1 MEISR
6 SDLSKVID
14 STKGAQYTEARF
26 HKRTS
31 SEIRIVTGELEEAR
45 ISTIAGIGIRVL
57 ADGAWGFSS
66 TNSTSKKSMIGA
78 LNDAVAIAKVS
89 ARGRK
94 KKIEKLGDAK
104 LAVGRFAP
112 EINDPL
118 SKHSI
123 EEKVKLVKETEKLTR
138 DYSARIKSAICSFR
152 EMIDEKVIVNSDGT
166 SCEIFD
172 MKPEFRVSAIAS
184 ANGEVIGASESIG
197 VTGGWRDL
205 FARDLPEKMA
215 KKASEIALKL
225 LAAKKPKGER
235 ATVILD
241 PGMVG
246 LISHEAIGHTVEADF
261 VLSGSIVSGK
271 IGKKVGSDLVTLVD
285 SGPSI
290 IAKAAGGTILVDDEG
305 VMAERTV
312 IIEDGILKSYLHN
325 RETAAIYNVK
335 STGNAR
341 AFEYAD
347 EPIIRMRN
355 TYIEPG
361 DYGENEII
369 KEIKHGYLLKGARNG
384 QADANGEFMFGAQEA
399 YRIEKGEIKDILRG
413 VTISGN
419 AFDVLKSV
427 DAISKN
433 FKFDMGAGY
442 CGKWQLA
449 KVDGGGANLRC
460 KAIVGGE

>member
-6 SDLSKVID
+6 SDLSKVIGFA
-14 STKGAQYTEARF
+14 KGVQYAEARF

-45 ISTIAGIGIRVL
+45 ISTIAGVGIRVL

-66 TNSTSKKSMIGA
+66 TNNTSKKSMVEA
-78 LNDAVAIAKVS
+78 LDDAIAIAKVS

-94 KKIEKLGDAK
+94 KKIQKLDDARF
-104 LAVGRFAP
+104 AVGKFAP

-123 EEKVKLVKETEKLTR
+123 EEKVKLVKETEKLAR
-138 DYSARIKSAICSFR
+138 NSAKIKSAICSFR
-152 EMIDEKVIVNSDGT
+152 EMIDEKVIVSNDGA

-172 MKPEFRVSAIAS
+172 TKPEFRVSAIAS

-197 VTGGWRDL
+197 VTGGWKDL

-215 KKASEIALKL
+215 KKASKIALKL
-225 LAAKKPKGER
+225 LTAKKPKGER

-305 VMAERTV
+305 IMAERTV
-312 IIEDGILKSYLHN
+312 IIEDGILRSYLHN
-325 RETAAIYNVK
+325 RETAAIYNVE

-341 AFEYAD
+341 AFEYTD

-361 DYGENEII
+361 EYGEDEII
-369 KEIKHGYLLKGARNG
+369 KEIKHGYFLKGARNG
-384 QADANGEFMFGAQEA
+384 QADANGEFMFAAQEA
-399 YRIEKGEIKDILRG
+399 YRIEEGEIKDILRG

>member
-14 STKGAQYTEARF
+14 SAKGVQYAETRF

-66 TNSTSKKSMIGA
+66 TTSTSKKSMIEA
-78 LNDAVAIAKVS
+78 LDDAIAIAKVS

-94 KKIEKLGDAK
+94 KKIQKLGNARF
-104 LAVGRFAP
+104 AVGKFAP

-138 DYSARIKSAICSFR
+138 NSAKIKSAICSFR
-152 EMIDEKVIVNSDGT
+152 EMMDEKVIVTSDGA
-166 SCEIFD
+166 SCEIID
-172 MKPEFRVSAIAS
+172 AKPEFRVSAIAS

-197 VTGGWRDL
+197 VTGGWKDL

-215 KKASEIALKL
+215 KKASKIALKL
-225 LAAKKPKGER
+225 LTAKKPKGER

-312 IIEDGILKSYLHN
+312 IVEDGILKSYLHN
-325 RETAAIYNVK
+325 RETAAIYNVE

-341 AFEYAD
+341 AFEYTD

-361 DYGENEII
+361 EYGENEII

-384 QADANGEFMFGAQEA
+384 QADANGEFMFAAQEA
-399 YRIEKGEIKDILRG
+399 YRIEEGEIKDILRG
-413 VTISGN
+413 GTISGN

>member
-6 SDLSKVID
+6 GDLSKVIN
-14 STKGAQYTEARF
+14 SAKGVQYAEARF
-26 HKRTS
+26 HKRAS
-31 SEIRIVTGELEEAR
+31 SEIRIATGELEEAR
-45 ISTIAGIGIRVL
+45 ISTIAGVGIRVL

-66 TNSTSKKSMIGA
+66 TNSTSKKSMIEA
-78 LNDAVAIAKVS
+78 LNDAIAIAKVS

-94 KKIEKLGDAK
+94 KKIQKLGDAK
-104 LAVGRFAP
+104 FAVGKFAP

-123 EEKVKLVKETEKLTR
+123 EEKVKLVKETEELTR
-138 DYSARIKSAICSFR
+138 SYSTKIKSAICSFR
-152 EMIDEKVIVNSDGT
+152 EMVDEKVIVSSDGA
-166 SCEIFD
+166 SCKIFD
-172 MKPEFRVSAIAS
+172 AKPEFRVSAIAS
-184 ANGEVIGASESIG
+184 ANGEVIGATESIG
-197 VTGGWRDL
+197 VTGGWKDL

-305 VMAERTV
+305 VIAERTA
-312 IIEDGILKSYLHN
+312 IIENGILKSYLHN
-325 RETAAIYNVK
+325 RETAAIYKVK

-341 AFEYAD
+341 AFEYTD

-369 KEIKHGYLLKGARNG
+369 KEIKQGYLLKGAKNG

-427 DAISKN
+427 DAIGKN